1 MSDPKLGPD
10 VLARAAAVSRMTLHR
25 KLKAI
30 TGMSTGEIIRDLRLQ
45 RAHSLIQ
52 QKAGT
57 VSEIAYEV
65 GFQNLSHFAKAFHAK
80 YGSNPSEL
88 KDSAARLRITP
99 N

>member
-30 TGMSTGEIIRDLRLQ
+30 TGMSAGELIRDLRLQ
-45 RAHSLIQ
+45 RAHSLLQ

-57 VSEIAYEV
+57 VSEIAYQV
-65 GFQNLSHFAKAFHAK
+65 GFNNLSHFARLFKGKF
-80 YGSNPSEL
+80 GILPSVYLEGPAPL
-88 KDSAARLRITP
+88 
-99 N
+99 